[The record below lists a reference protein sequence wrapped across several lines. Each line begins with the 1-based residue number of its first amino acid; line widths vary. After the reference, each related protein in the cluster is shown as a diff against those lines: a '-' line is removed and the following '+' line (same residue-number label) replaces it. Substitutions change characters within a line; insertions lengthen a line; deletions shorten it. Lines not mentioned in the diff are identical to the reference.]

1 MNAGDHGT
9 SDVAKIYASSR
20 SKKRIAFM
28 FVKVAERRR
37 ECRPPQSGWKVRS
50 SRAPPCSFLR
60 TRQSFGRSP
69 KLRVRASEIRRRKLD
84 GRLRKK
90 ETLQMKKNT
99 VEEQEERGEETIV
112 RGMLCGTVQMCGD
125 F

>member
-1 MNAGDHGT
+1 MPT
-9 SDVAKIYASSR
+9 SADWDGLR
-20 SKKRIAFM
+20 GLQGLRL
-28 FVKVAERRR
+28 
-37 ECRPPQSGWKVRS
+37 P
-50 SRAPPCSFLR
+50 PPCGVDTPLAGPR
-60 TRQSFGRSP
+60 NCECE
-69 KLRVRASEIRRRKLD
+69 RASEIRRQKLD